1 MSDLYQSP
9 AEVVQETNRRTKGG
23 THFGADWFTDRVR
36 EGTRFNPDT
45 QEFDRT
51 GWAFWG
57 DVFGMTNP
65 EGNKAIEEGIIKRR
79 DAEKIQTTL
88 ESAPGVTTEQLEKQL
103 GGKKLTAKNVRGVV
117 AEAVRERRDKPTP
130 LQQSQIERGIK
141 SDERQATALEQQN
154 TLAQQ
159 QLAATIAQ
167 GNQSHSLALM
177 QLADSSDA
185 RAAELTYQKM
195 RDRKADLQYNERM
208 EQLDR
213 KDRRQAMSAIAAG
226 LASLGAAFAM

>member
-9 AEVVQETNRRTKGG
+9 TESRRALDERTKLGG
-23 THFGADWFTDRVR
+23 FNWGADWLTDRIR
-36 EGTRFNPDT
+36 EGIIYDE
-45 QEFDRT
+45 QT
-51 GWAFWG
+51 GDYKKEGAAFWLQP
-57 DVFGMTNP
+57 FGTT
-65 EGNKAIEEGIIKRR
+65 EGYKAIEKGKDAIR

-88 ESAPGVTTEQLEKQL
+88 ESAPGVTDAQIQEQLN
-103 GGKKLTAKNVRGVV
+103 GKKLTGKNVRGVV
-117 AEAVRERRDKPTP
+117 AEAVRTRAEKPTP

-167 GNQSHSLALM
+167 GNQTHSLSLM
-177 QLADSSDA
+177 QLADNADA
-185 RAAELTYQKM
+185 RAAELEYQKL

-213 KDRRQAMSAIAAG
+213 KDRRQAMQAIAAG